1 MRTLGVMLV
10 VAAVGA
16 GAGAHGFDA
25 PVRPIAGGTFE
36 ASGAVALE
44 GGALFVDDGRANE
57 VFWMTLDRGGQQ
69 MGTAQPVRMGAAIHD
84 KEGITTDGTHIY
96 VVGSQS
102 NKASQGG
109 AGLARFQ
116 FDAATKRVSDVQAIE
131 DLRGLILA
139 ALPDVARAAGSK
151 TSGFNI
157 EGLAWDAANKRLMLG
172 LRSPVQD
179 GNALIITM
187 RLQDPTA
194 AFTRDNVVVEDS
206 VMRLP
211 LGGGIRSLE
220 YDRVTRD
227 FRILSAGEKDEQ
239 FSLWRWTGRDAPQR
253 ESFAAPLAAA
263 AAKPEGVTRVGDGES
278 SYTLVVFDTG
288 HYAAMR

>member
-10 VAAVGA
+10 AVAVSA
-16 GAGAHGFDA
+16 GGGAHGYDA
-25 PVRPIAGGTFE
+25 SVRPIAGGTFE
-36 ASGAVALE
+36 ASGAVALA

-57 VFWMTLDRGGQQ
+57 VFWMALDRSGQQ
-69 MGTAQPVRMGAAIHD
+69 MGTAQPVRVGAAIHD

-109 AGLARFQ
+109 LGLARFR
-116 FDAATKRVSDVQAIE
+116 FDAATKRVTDVQAID
-131 DLRGLILA
+131 DLRGLVFA
-139 ALPDVARAAGSK
+139 ALPDVARAAGSR

-157 EGLAWDAANKRLMLG
+157 EGLAWDDSSKRLMLG

-179 GNALIITM
+179 GNALIVTM
-187 RLQDPTA
+187 RVKDPTA
-194 AFTRDNVVVEDS
+194 AFTRDNVVVEDR
-206 VMRLP
+206 VIQLP

-220 YDRVTRD
+220 YDPVTGD
-227 FRILSAGEKDEQ
+227 FRILSAGENDRQ